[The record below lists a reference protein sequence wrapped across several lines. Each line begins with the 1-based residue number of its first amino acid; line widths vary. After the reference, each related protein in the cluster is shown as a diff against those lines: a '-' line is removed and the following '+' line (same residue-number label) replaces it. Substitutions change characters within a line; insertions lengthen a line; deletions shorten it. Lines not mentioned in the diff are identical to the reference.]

1 MIREIHFRA
10 LAKIYYTLHNQI
22 TLLPSDTKYSQH
34 IRRNTFQ
41 GISKCILHNQI
52 NLLPGDTIDL
62 GLACLIHTQEEVSIS
77 ITVLNTFG
85 IFGEI
90 RFRAL
95 GKPTRKKSAV
105 FFNIVQKAFDPL
117 PLSFEHH
124 VVNFLGKPQKSLF
137 MQILCC

>member
-77 ITVLNTFG
+77 NTFG

-95 GKPTRKKSAV
+95 ANAYYTIK
-105 FFNIVQKAFDPL
+105 QL
-117 PLSFEHH
+117 C
-124 VVNFLGKPQKSLF
+124 SLVIRF
-137 MQILCC
+137 M